1 MGIVQDGSDSRDPSA
16 ADHRDLPVPEHPA
29 IRILIVD
36 DLPIFRDG
44 LRLLLST
51 NPRFR
56 IVGDTAG
63 EPVTPTLVRELQ
75 PDILLLG
82 SVSAGG
88 GPLAVLKRLAAEQL
102 SARTILLVKS
112 VHTPEILDALQFGA
126 FGVVA
131 RDSAAESLFASID
144 AVTAGAY
151 WIGHERVVDD
161 VAAMVKR
168 LEHARND
175 AMRFGL
181 SRRELEVVRG
191 VVNGETNHQVAAR
204 LGISENTVKRHLLN
218 VFNKVGASSRVEL
231 ALFAVHHRLLDDA

>member
-1 MGIVQDGSDSRDPSA
+1 MGIVQDDSDSRDSSA
-16 ADHRDLPVPEHPA
+16 EEPHPPPGSEPHA

-51 NPRFR
+51 HPRVR
-56 IVGDTAG
+56 IVGDMTG
-63 EPVTPTLVRELQ
+63 EPVTPTLVKELQ

-88 GPLAVLKRLAAEQL
+88 PLAVLKRLAAAQL
-102 SARTILLVKS
+102 STRTILLVKS
-112 VHTPEILDALQFGA
+112 VNTPEILDALALGA
-126 FGVVA
+126 VGVVA

-144 AVTAGAY
+144 AVMAGAY
-151 WIGHERVVDD
+151 WIGHERVVAD

-191 VVNGETNHQVAAR
+191 VVKGESSHQIAAR
-204 LGISENTVKRHLLN
+204 LSISENTVKRHLLN
-218 VFNKVGASSRVEL
+218 VFNKIGASSRVEL
-231 ALFAVHHRLLDDA
+231 ALFAVHHRLLDD